1 MAPLTQEARN
11 AAYARVI
18 KDLGVDRI
26 GTGVGALTL
35 PARPGAA
42 GQRGSALPIEREVF
56 GVQMFEFGEM
66 WSRPGLDYRTRAF
79 VTVAA
84 LVGMRATDLL
94 YRHVNIAL
102 NLGITPEE
110 IHEVL
115 LHGSVYGGLAAWYN
129 GFAIANEVYVA
140 RGILEPGSGLSVT
153 PEPPMDHDQ
162 RKEAA
167 DRVIAA
173 LGVGRIGLD
182 PDAPFIRTMP
192 GGPEFSTARSQTIDE
207 FSKIHGDYGYG
218 EVWGRP
224 GLPLRIRSF
233 VTMALLHVMLESHQL
248 HIHIIN
254 ALNLGISPD
263 EIQEAQSQVG
273 VYHGSSGWNYA
284 DTVCR
289 FAFEQHPAAS
299 RMNTGIGSKK

>member
-1 MAPLTQEARN
+1 MAVLTQSERN
-11 AAYARVI
+11 AAYERVI
-18 KDLGVDRI
+18 RDLGVDRI
-26 GTGVGALTL
+26 GTGHDAPALPL
-35 PARPGAA
+35 RPGAA
-42 GQRGSALPIEREVF
+42 GQRGSALAIESEVL
-56 GVQMFEFGEM
+56 GAQMFEFGEM
-66 WSRPGLDYRTRAF
+66 WSRPSLDYRTRAF

-94 YRHVNIAL
+94 YRHINIAL

-110 IHEVL
+110 IHEML

-140 RGILEPGSGLSVT
+140 RGILEQGTGVSVT
-153 PEPPMDHDQ
+153 PEPPMDDDQ
-162 RKEAA
+162 RKQAA
-167 DRVIAA
+167 DSVIAA
-173 LGVGRIGLD
+173 LGVGRIGLG
-182 PDAPFIRTMP
+182 PDASFIATMP
-192 GGPEFSTARSQTIDE
+192 GGPEFSAARTQTIDD
-207 FSKIHGDYGYG
+207 FAKMHGDYGYG

-254 ALNLGISPD
+254 ALNLGILPD
-263 EIQEAQSQVG
+263 EIREAQSHVG

-289 FAFEQHPAAS
+289 FAFEQHPAAGGTPKAPA
-299 RMNTGIGSKK
+299 R